1 MIQTVPSILDRFNPR
16 RVVFQSSEMATVD
29 PVATSTAGTGAAV
42 TFVSVLASI
51 GSQTNRYG
59 IASLATGTTT
69 TGRANVLTPT
79 LDQIVPGFGRI
90 AFSAIVRTPA
100 SLSDGTNRY
109 GIKVGLGTLSG
120 SIVDATGASF
130 RYRDNINSGK
140 WQLMT
145 TDSGST
151 QTFTDSG
158 VTVAADTWYRFEIFV
173 NANATQIQYYLN
185 GTLVATDTAT
195 LQSGSSIT
203 LGAQVMLL
211 KSLGTTSRIC
221 YVDEMSFSMEVDR

>member
-29 PVATSTAGTGAAV
+29 PFATSTTGTGSAV

-51 GSQTNRYG
+51 GAQSNRFG

-79 LDQIVPGFGRI
+79 MDQIVPGFGRI
-90 AFSAIVRTPA
+90 AFSTIIRTPS

-109 GIKVGLGTLSG
+109 GIKVGLSNIST
-120 SIVDATGASF
+120 SIFDPTGASI

-145 TDSGST
+145 TDVDSET
-151 QTFTDSG
+151 TFTDSG
-158 VTVAADTWYRFEIFV
+158 ITVAADTWYRFEIFV
-173 NANATQIQYYLN
+173 NADATQIQYFIN
-185 GTLVATDTAT
+185 GSLIGTDTAN
-195 LQSGSSIT
+195 LQSGTSIT
-203 LGAQVMLL
+203 LGAQVMIL
-211 KSLGTTSRIC
+211 KALGTTSRIC

>member
-29 PVATSTAGTGAAV
+29 PFATSVSGTGAAV

-90 AFSAIVRTPA
+90 AFSAIVRTPS

-109 GIKVGLGTLSG
+109 GIKVGLSNLSTSLVD
-120 SIVDATGASF
+120 SIGASI

-140 WQLMT
+140 WQVMT
-145 TDSGST
+145 TDVSST

-173 NANATQIQYYLN
+173 NANATQIQYYIN
-185 GTLVATDTAT
+185 GTLVATDTAS
-195 LQSGSSIT
+195 LQSGTSTT
-203 LGAQVMLL
+203 LGAQVMIL
-211 KSLGTTSRIC
+211 KALGTTSRIC
-221 YVDEMSFSMEVDR
+221 YLDEMSFSMEVDR